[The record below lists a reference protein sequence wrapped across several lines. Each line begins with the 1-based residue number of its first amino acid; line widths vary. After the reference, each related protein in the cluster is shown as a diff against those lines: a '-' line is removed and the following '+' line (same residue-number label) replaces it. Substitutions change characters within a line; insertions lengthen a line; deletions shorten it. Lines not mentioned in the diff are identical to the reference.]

1 MSTATTT
8 LYATGVL
15 ICFSIAAVFNERAYS
30 SKDFYYP
37 WTTVTLEFSFY
48 CLMSFLRHQ
57 CSSHNSTLTT
67 TTTTN
72 INPPSPWIYILT
84 GTLKVLGHGLPL
96 MSLTLSSQPVDYVTY
111 TLIKSSKVVVAAFV
125 NRVFY
130 GKSPAGEVTGSIV
143 VTFGLIL
150 WNHDTLLSSSSGN
163 SGNIGNMDATGTGD
177 GGFFGGSQHL
187 GVVLLLLGSLI
198 ASINRYILECFGHH
212 QIFILVNLTYITFSF
227 WTLFLFFTNTVSFN
241 ITF

>member
-57 CSSHNSTLTT
+57 CSSHHSTLTT
-67 TTTTN
+67 TTTTTTTN
-72 INPPSPWIYILT
+72 NNPPSPWIYCLT

-111 TLIKSSKVVVAAFV
+111 TLIKSSKA
-125 NRVFY
+125 
-130 GKSPAGEVTGSIV
+130 KSLPSNN
-143 VTFGLIL
+143 LIK
-150 WNHDTLLSSSSGN
+150 
-163 SGNIGNMDATGTGD
+163 
-177 GGFFGGSQHL
+177 
-187 GVVLLLLGSLI
+187 
-198 ASINRYILECFGHH
+198 
-212 QIFILVNLTYITFSF
+212 
-227 WTLFLFFTNTVSFN
+227 
-241 ITF
+241 